1 MAGHSK
7 WANIKHRK
15 AAQDAKRAKIFT
27 KHIREITVAARL
39 GGPDPETN
47 ARLRLALDRAFAV
60 NLPKDRADAA
70 IKKGAGLDEIGQ
82 YEELRYEGYGPG
94 GTAIM
99 VDCMT
104 DNRNRTVSEVRHAF
118 SKHGGKLGTDNSVAY
133 LFQERGVLLFAPETD
148 RDNVL
153 EEALEA
159 GADDLIEN
167 DDGST
172 EVLTSPAAYRE
183 VRDALLKAGL
193 EPAEADVTQRPTIT
207 VQVEGEEAVKN
218 ARLIDRLEDLD
229 DVQHV
234 YTNADIPEQ
243 AYAEG

>member
-27 KHIREITVAARL
+27 KHIREITVAARI

-70 IKKGAGLDEIGQ
+70 IKKGAGLEETDH
-82 YEELRYEGYGPG
+82 YEEIRYEGYGPG

-118 SKHGGKLGTDNSVAY
+118 TKHGGKLGTDNSVAY
-133 LFQERGVLLFAPETD
+133 LFQECGVLLFAPETD
-148 RDNVL
+148 SEQVL
-153 EEALEA
+153 EVALEA
-159 GADDLIEN
+159 GADDLVEN
-167 DDGST
+167 EDGST
-172 EVLTSPAAYRE
+172 EVLTAPASYHTVRE
-183 VRDALLKAGL
+183 ALLAAGL
-193 EPAEADVTQRPTIT
+193 EPAAADITQRPDLT
-207 VQVEGEEAVKN
+207 VPVAGDDAEKTAK
-218 ARLIDRLEDLD
+218 LIDRLEDLD
-229 DVQHV
+229 DVQSV
-234 YTNADIPEQ
+234 YTNAELPEE
-243 AYAEG
+243 AFAAE

>member
-15 AAQDAKRAKIFT
+15 AAQDAKRAKVFT
-27 KHIREITVAARL
+27 KHIREITVATRL

-70 IKKGAGLDEIGQ
+70 IKKGAGLEEAGH

-104 DNRNRTVSEVRHAF
+104 DNRNRTVSEIRHAF
-118 SKHGGKLGTDNSVAY
+118 NKHGGKLGTDNSVGY
-133 LFQERGVLLFAPETD
+133 LFQERGVLIFAPESD
-148 RDNVL
+148 RERIFEV
-153 EEALEA
+153 ALEA
-159 GADDLIEN
+159 GAEDLLEN

-172 EVLTSPAAYRE
+172 EVLTSPDGYRE
-183 VRDALLKAGL
+183 VRTALLEADL
-193 EPAEADVTQRPTIT
+193 EPAEADVTQRPDIT
-207 VQVEGEEAVKN
+207 VQVEGEDAVKN
-218 ARLIDRLEDLD
+218 AKLIDRLEDLD

-234 YTNADIPEQ
+234 YTNADIPEE
-243 AYAEG
+243 AYAQG

>member
-7 WANIKHRK
+7 WANIKRHK
-15 AAQDAKRAKIFT
+15 WAQDAKRSKIFT

-70 IKKGAGLDEIGQ
+70 IKKGAGLEEIVN
-82 YEELRYEGYGPG
+82 YEEIRYEGYGPG

-118 SKHGGKLGTDNSVAY
+118 SKHGGKMGTDNSVAY
-133 LFQERGVLLFAPETD
+133 LFQERGVLTFPAETD
-148 RDNVL
+148 GDRLL
-153 EEALEA
+153 EVALEA
-159 GADDLIEN
+159 GAEDLAEN
-167 DDGST
+167 DDGSL
-172 EVLTSPAAYRE
+172 EVLTTPSAYRE
-183 VRDALLKAGL
+183 VRDALLAAGL
-193 EPAEADVTQRPTIT
+193 EPSEADVTQRPDIT
-207 VQVEGEEAVKN
+207 VHVEGDEARSTLK
-218 ARLIDRLEDLD
+218 LLEWLEDLD

-234 YTNADIPEQ
+234 YTNAELPAE
-243 AYAEG
+243 AYEGA

>member
-39 GGPDPETN
+39 GGPDPDTN

-70 IKKGAGLDEIGQ
+70 VKKGAGLEEVGN

-118 SKHGGKLGTDNSVAY
+118 SKHSGKLGTDNSVAY
-133 LFQERGVLLFAPETD
+133 LFQERGVLLFPPESD
-148 RDNVL
+148 REGIL
-153 EEALEA
+153 EVALEA
-159 GADDLIEN
+159 GAEDMIEN

-172 EVLTSPAAYRE
+172 EVITSPDSYRQ
-183 VRDALLKAGL
+183 VRDALLAAEL
-193 EPAEADVTQRPTIT
+193 HPAEADVTQRPDIT
-207 VQVEGEEAVKN
+207 VQVEGEDAIKN
-218 ARLIDRLEDLD
+218 AKLIDRLEDLD

-243 AYAEG
+243 AYESL